1 MKKIIN
7 LFLLSGLLA
16 FTACDKYLDLQ
27 PVGSVIP
34 NTVTEY
40 RALLARAYKNIQADR
55 GMAGFRSDEMRIR
68 EDEYDQANYADI
80 ERWNDLAQFPATM
93 QFNWSNYYNM
103 LFIANHVIESRSGI
117 TEGTPEE
124 VDQLVGE
131 AYLLRAY
138 VHFLLVNLYGQPYT
152 KPGATEAKAVP
163 LKLDTDL
170 EKVLSRNTVGEV
182 YASLTSDID
191 EARRLINKEEWEKEF
206 SYRFNTASVEAFQS
220 RASLYMGQ
228 WQKAWEA
235 AEAVLTR
242 KSSLE
247 DLNGTSPVLPNLFE
261 SVENITALEMGLSNT
276 VHGAALAPA
285 SFLAL
290 YQEGDLR
297 LNLYFT
303 APPNANGARRS
314 VKSGYN
320 KFSSTFRVGE
330 IYLNV
335 AEAAARLN
343 KLPEARTRLLQLM
356 RMRYT
361 PEACVGKESMVSGMG
376 QEALITEILNERARE
391 LAFEGHRW
399 FDLRRTTRPRIEKVL
414 DGKTYVLEQD
424 DTRYTIPIPKEAI
437 AANPGLAN

>member
-303 APPNANGARRS
+303 APNANGARRS

-320 KFSSTFRVGE
+320 KYSSTFRVGE

-361 PEACVGKESMVSGMG
+361 PEAYVAKESMVNGMG
-376 QEALITEILNERARE
+376 QETLITEILNERARE

>member
-103 LFIANHVIESRSGI
+103 LFIANHVIESGSGI

>member
-191 EARRLINKEEWEKEF
+191 EARRLINKEEWEKD
-206 SYRFNTASVEAFQS
+206 
-220 RASLYMGQ
+220 
-228 WQKAWEA
+228 
-235 AEAVLTR
+235 R
-242 KSSLE
+242 KS
-247 DLNGTSPVLPNLFE
+247 V
-261 SVENITALEMGLSNT
+261 V
-276 VHGAALAPA
+276 
-285 SFLAL
+285 
-290 YQEGDLR
+290 
-297 LNLYFT
+297 
-303 APPNANGARRS
+303 
-314 VKSGYN
+314 
-320 KFSSTFRVGE
+320 
-330 IYLNV
+330 
-335 AEAAARLN
+335 
-343 KLPEARTRLLQLM
+343 
-356 RMRYT
+356 
-361 PEACVGKESMVSGMG
+361 
-376 QEALITEILNERARE
+376 
-391 LAFEGHRW
+391 
-399 FDLRRTTRPRIEKVL
+399 
-414 DGKTYVLEQD
+414 
-424 DTRYTIPIPKEAI
+424 
-437 AANPGLAN
+437 